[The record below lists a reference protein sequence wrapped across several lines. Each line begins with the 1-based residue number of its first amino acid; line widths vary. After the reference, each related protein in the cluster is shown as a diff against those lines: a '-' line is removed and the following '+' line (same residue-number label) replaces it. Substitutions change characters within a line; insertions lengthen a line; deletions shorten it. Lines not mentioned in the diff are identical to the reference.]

1 MPFVVRDA
9 SGRIVKL
16 LAEPSADGEEE
27 LQPDDPGLMEF
38 LARTQ
43 GGVELQNAMAASDAD
58 MIRVI
63 EDLIAVLIDKR
74 IIVLTDLPQQA
85 QQKLARRY
93 ELRSKLSDLGGIVAD
108 ADELALP

>member
-16 LAEPSADGEEE
+16 LAEKSPDASEE
-27 LQPDDPGLMEF
+27 LQPGDPALLEF
-38 LARTQ
+38 LARAR
-43 GGVELQNAMAASDAD
+43 GGADLQNAMAVSDID
-58 MIRVI
+58 MIRVL

-74 IIVLTDLPQQA
+74 VIVLTDLPPQA

-108 ADELALP
+108 TDELALP